1 MWGVEPVTQPWSSDG
16 EPSRD
21 GLADTAVTSQAIRIR
36 LGELL
41 DAWIALHGNIAQPA
55 PSPEKAT
62 REEMSELLD
71 RARGVQQALFLR
83 QVALEYDTAV
93 RRGDRSTAKAV
104 EEWAAGQEGAPSIL
118 RRSVGG
124 SNEQPIR
131 ATSKD
136 LAGQGTA
143 SGGNMK
149 GSIRL
154 RGKTHTA
161 YWWVPDPGTGSRC
174 PALEGRFSHSKG
186 RTGALERDPRQSPS
200 ERVGI
205 RQEDDGRTATR

>member
-1 MWGVEPVTQPWSSDG
+1 METDPIPVIRRWPDPVQGPYTLRVWFGHPNGYPTVVGVEMWGVEPVTQPWSSDG

-93 RRGDRSTAKAV
+93 RRGDRRPAKAV
-104 EEWAAGQEGAPSIL
+104 EEWAAGQEGAPFNSSTVRGWIK
-118 RRSVGG
+118 
-124 SNEQPIR
+124 R
-131 ATSKD
+131 AADQGYLPKTS
-136 LAGQGTA
+136 QG
-143 SGGNMK
+143 K
-149 GSIRL
+149 VR
-154 RGKTHTA
+154 
-161 YWWVPDPGTGSRC
+161 
-174 PALEGRFSHSKG
+174 
-186 RTGALERDPRQSPS
+186 
-200 ERVGI
+200 
-205 RQEDDGRTATR
+205 RQEET